1 MEKIFQNKTVED
13 SFNKEQFTDGE
24 KESFRNSKSLQSRT
38 DKRITYILDNG
49 IINTLEKR
57 N

>member
-1 MEKIFQNKTVED
+1 MKNFESKAVKD
-13 SFNKEQFTDGE
+13 RFNKERFNSSD
-24 KESFRNSKSLQSRT
+24 KETFRTTNRLQSRT